1 MGMGMTDEDLVL
13 HDDLEQLTNLVT
25 SSIEQPMVVLGDLI
39 LDRYIHGYANNLNS
53 RAPVPVLVE
62 TERHQNVGAA
72 AHIGRGLMNLGMSI
86 SMFGCVGD
94 DEIGD
99 QILEAIEGAG
109 ITISG
114 IAVVEGRRS
123 TTKTRMIARRE
134 SVLSQ
139 SQMLLRWDVESND
152 PVPDAA
158 IDAIHSTAMESVADA
173 RILVISDYGL
183 GVVEEGRTRDLI
195 EAARSAGTIIISDPK
210 LTGLHRV
217 KGSDWVLFG
226 GRGLDLLRRR
236 MGVDT
241 AEGAATILMEEHD
254 WNHLLLLGGLDGTT
268 AFHRNGA
275 TERFP
280 CMITEARQEIGL
292 HDAAAAALAV
302 GLANGGNATH
312 AGMLANAACE
322 CILSADR
329 SNRFTLTK
337 DVLVDRLES
346 MIFQL
351 KISRR

>member
-1 MGMGMTDEDLVL
+1 
-13 HDDLEQLTNLVT
+13 
-25 SSIEQPMVVLGDLI
+25 
-39 LDRYIHGYANNLNS
+39 
-53 RAPVPVLVE
+53 
-62 TERHQNVGAA
+62 
-72 AHIGRGLMNLGMSI
+72 MNLGMSI

-254 WNHLLLLGGLDGTT
+254 WDHLLLLGGLDGTT

>member
-1 MGMGMTDEDLVL
+1 ML

-62 TERHQNVGAA
+62 TERHQNVGAQDTSDEDW
-72 AHIGRGLMNLGMSI
+72 MNLGMSI

-173 RILVISDYGL
+173 RIPSHLRLWL
-183 GVVEEGRTRDLI
+183 GC
-195 EAARSAGTIIISDPK
+195 
-210 LTGLHRV
+210 
-217 KGSDWVLFG
+217 
-226 GRGLDLLRRR
+226 GRG
-236 MGVDT
+236 G
-241 AEGAATILMEEHD
+241 EGPAI
-254 WNHLLLLGGLDGTT
+254 
-268 AFHRNGA
+268 
-275 TERFP
+275 
-280 CMITEARQEIGL
+280 
-292 HDAAAAALAV
+292 
-302 GLANGGNATH
+302 
-312 AGMLANAACE
+312 
-322 CILSADR
+322 
-329 SNRFTLTK
+329 
-337 DVLVDRLES
+337 
-346 MIFQL
+346 
-351 KISRR
+351 